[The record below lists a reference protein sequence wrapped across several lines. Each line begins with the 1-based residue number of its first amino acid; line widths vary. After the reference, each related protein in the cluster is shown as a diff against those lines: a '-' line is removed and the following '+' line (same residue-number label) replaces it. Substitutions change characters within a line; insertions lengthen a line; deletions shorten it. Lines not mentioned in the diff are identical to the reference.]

1 VVLNSAHI
9 PVRICRGIRP
19 TTSIYHWVSS
29 RQLVSRIELTPRFTG
44 SAGTAIIPSSGIDT
58 DALLF
63 VDSRYWIQAEKQIPK
78 QGWKVVRVGNS
89 GGSGAVSVE
98 KGWTEWVL
106 DVSSYRAVS
115 QYLTPR
121 VSKMEVE
128 LELIQS

>member
-1 VVLNSAHI
+1 V
-9 PVRICRGIRP
+9 P
-19 TTSIYHWVSS
+19 
-29 RQLVSRIELTPRFTG
+29 RIELTPRFTG
-44 SAGTAIIPSSGIDT
+44 SAGTAIIPSSGIDA

-98 KGWTEWVL
+98 KGWTEWVI
-106 DVSSYRAVS
+106 DVSPYCGVS
-115 QYLTPR
+115 QYLTLR
-121 VSKMEVE
+121 GLKMEVG